1 MRPLS
6 WRCPSGLAL
15 SFRDK
20 RASNPLPFPMHLISC
35 SLALRVGMSNSRSS
49 DGHRDT
55 RSDTLTPGSS
65 SLRASSLLV
74 RPWEWRGASQP
85 RLLCSS
91 LYEEKGSI
99 SSVRV
104 RGGRRR
110 IGTPITLSDQI
121 PFSTVC
127 EPVRPL
133 TYWQVLQ
140 QGHQDVDA
148 HQLQLAHKVRHQAGQ
163 LRQLLL
169 NFLRA
174 LREEVSILWTC
185 TLQRMAVQ
193 LVSSVPW

>member
-1 MRPLS
+1 
-6 WRCPSGLAL
+6 
-15 SFRDK
+15 
-20 RASNPLPFPMHLISC
+20 MHLISC

-121 PFSTVC
+121 PFSTIC
-127 EPVRPL
+127 EPVWPL

-140 QGHQDVDA
+140 QGHQDA
-148 HQLQLAHKVRHQAGQ
+148 IQSRASSPLACPSLTGRSCSRGIRMSTRISSSLPTKSGTRQA
-163 LRQLLL
+163 
-169 NFLRA
+169 
-174 LREEVSILWTC
+174 
-185 TLQRMAVQ
+185 
-193 LVSSVPW
+193 SSVSFCSTSSGLCGKR